1 VESGYLSLT
10 WLQGGQLLY
19 DARVVHAVARL
30 LTLHVT
36 CGLGTLLR
44 LLALPLATGLS
55 THVMAWLLIRLAA
68 LHLAHRL
75 PTLCPASRT
84 VLARARMLRADN
96 LTVWLTTL
104 HLATLGVEV
113 LATC

>member
-10 WLQGGQLLY
+10 WIQGGQLLY

-30 LTLHVT
+30 LTRHVT
-36 CGLGTLLR
+36 CGLRTILR

-68 LHLAHRL
+68 LHLAHWL

-84 VLARARMLRADN
+84 ILARA
-96 LTVWLTTL
+96 
-104 HLATLGVEV
+104 
-113 LATC
+113 

>member
-1 VESGYLSLT
+1 VESGHLSLT
-10 WLQGGQLLY
+10 WLQWGQFLY
-19 DARVVHAVARL
+19 HARVVHAVARL

-36 CGLGTLLR
+36 SGLGAFLR
-44 LLALPLATGLS
+44 LLALPLAPGLS
-55 THVMAWLLIRLAA
+55 THMMAWLLIRLAA
-68 LHLAHRL
+68 LHLAHWL

-96 LTVWLTTL
+96 LTVWLTTF